1 MKPQQLRLF
10 EPTQPLV
17 DRFGPA
23 FFRHLPR
30 VPGVYWFADADGRL
44 LYVGKAR
51 DLRRRLG
58 SYRQVEG
65 QAPKTARMVQRTT
78 FIRWESCPTE
88 AAALEREAELIRVYQ
103 PPFNRAGKWTGGRKW
118 VWLEREGNEL
128 VLRLEDH
135 APDESSTQSGTRAGQ
150 PFVHSAPAAF
160 ASAVRLVLLLTDPG
174 RTALQLPRQLLNAPW
189 PRSWR
194 VPIET
199 IAGWEEPLT
208 RFVEGAPGIL
218 LEAFEAMT
226 RRAAEPF
233 DIAFLISDFQRLCE
247 ATGAEPETQTQPA
260 SPNRDL

>member
-1 MKPQQLRLF
+1 MKPKQLRLF

-65 QAPKTARMVQRTT
+65 QAPKTARMVHRTT

-118 VWLEREGNEL
+118 VWLEPGAEGWT
-128 VLRLEDH
+128 LRLEEN
-135 APDESSTQSGTRAGQ
+135 PSETSSSLVTSGQ
-150 PFVHSAPAAF
+150 PFGRSAAGAF
-160 ASAVRLVLLLTDPG
+160 VATLRLLTLAETPDGTVQHLPRPLLADPG
-174 RTALQLPRQLLNAPW
+174 PRQWSLPTEPYAAWFAPVQEFVGGNARP
-189 PRSWR
+189 
-194 VPIET
+194 
-199 IAGWEEPLT
+199 
-208 RFVEGAPGIL
+208 L
-218 LEAFEAMT
+218 LE
-226 RRAAEPF
+226 R
-233 DIAFLISDFQRLCE
+233 FQRLAVRAGSPFDAAYIAAELDRWCE
-247 ATGAEPETQTQPA
+247 ATGIERDD
-260 SPNRDL
+260 PNRAYPSSTESE

>member
-10 EPTQPLV
+10 EPKQPLV

-65 QAPKTARMVQRTT
+65 QAPKTVRMVQRTT

-118 VWLEREGNEL
+118 VWLEPGDA
-128 VLRLEDH
+128 VWSLRLEENPSD
-135 APDESSTQSGTRAGQ
+135 SSASPVIAGQ
-150 PFVHSAPAAF
+150 PFGHSAAGAF
-160 ASAVRLVLLLTDPG
+160 VATLRLLTLAETSNG
-174 RTALQLPRQLLNAPW
+174 SVQQLPRPLLADPGPRQWILPSEPYAAWIAPLQ
-189 PRSWR
+189 
-194 VPIET
+194 E
-199 IAGWEEPLT
+199 
-208 RFVEGAPGIL
+208 FVGGNPQPL
-218 LEAFEAMT
+218 LERFQQLVEQAGT
-226 RRAAEPF
+226 PF
-233 DIAFLISDFQRLCE
+233 DAAYIAADLDRWCD
-247 ATGAEPETQTQPA
+247 A
-260 SPNRDL
+260 SGLERDDPNRAYPSSTESE